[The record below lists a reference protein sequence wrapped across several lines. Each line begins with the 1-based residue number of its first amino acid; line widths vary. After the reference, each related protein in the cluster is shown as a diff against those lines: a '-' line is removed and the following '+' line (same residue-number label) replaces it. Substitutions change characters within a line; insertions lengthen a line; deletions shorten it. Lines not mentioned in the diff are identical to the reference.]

1 MTAKKEVLTERE
13 REFARNY
20 CIGYSAKESGQVL
33 GVTEETVKT
42 SIRQIKIF
50 WSGGG
55 MSRREF
61 YVRAQREGIVP

>member
-1 MTAKKEVLTERE
+1 MTAKKDSLTPRE
-13 REFARNY
+13 RQFALNY
-20 CIGYSAKESGQVL
+20 CIGYSSKESGQVL

-42 SIRQIKIF
+42 SIRQIKAF

-61 YVRAQREGIVP
+61 YVRAQEEGIIP